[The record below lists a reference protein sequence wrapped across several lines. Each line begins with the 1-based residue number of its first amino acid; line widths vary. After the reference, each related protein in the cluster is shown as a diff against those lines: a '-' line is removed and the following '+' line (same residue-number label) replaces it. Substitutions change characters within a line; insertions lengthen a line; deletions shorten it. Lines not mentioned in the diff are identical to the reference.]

1 MENTNTQHRALGL
14 LVVFGSVLALMA
26 IRNPDKN
33 TAHIED
39 HAKAVAAR

>member
-1 MENTNTQHRALGL
+1 
-14 LVVFGSVLALMA
+14 LALMA